1 MSAKW
6 KFLALL
12 AFGLPALSLG
22 GCTSV
27 ILGGV
32 TTGAVAVAQERSVGS
47 AVDDVTTEAEI
58 IAELF
63 RADQDLFIGTEVRVV
78 EGRVVLTGTVPKPE
92 QRLEATRIAWNAHGV
107 KQVDNEIQVEDESG
121 IIDYAKDAWISTQ
134 LKSKILTDLKVMDI
148 NYSLETVNGVVYVI
162 GIARSQQELERVI
175 NYARN
180 IGGVV
185 RVVSHVRIN
194 DDRRGARA

>member
-1 MSAKW
+1 MYTTL
-6 KFLALL
+6 KFPALL
-12 AFGLPALSLG
+12 ALGLGALSLG

-32 TTGAVAVAQERSVGS
+32 TAGAVAVAQERSVG
-47 AVDDVTTEAEI
+47 AAIDDTGIEAEI
-58 IAELF
+58 TAELF
-63 RADQDLFIGTEVRVV
+63 RADQDLFAGTEVRVV

-107 KQVDNEIQVEDESG
+107 TQVDNEIQVEDESG

-134 LKSKILTDLKVMDI
+134 LKSKILTDLKVMDL
-148 NYSLETVNGVVYVI
+148 NYSLETVNGVVYVV
-162 GIARSQQELERVI
+162 GIARSQEELDRVI
-175 NYARN
+175 GYARN

-185 RVVSHVRIN
+185 KVVSHVRVN
-194 DDRRGARA
+194 DQRGAKA